1 MSCEIKILSH
11 ACLLVK
17 TEKSSLVV
25 DPWLVGSCYWRS
37 WWNFPKPVYEKS
49 ELDNVDSVVIS
60 HVHWDHWHG
69 PTLKKFFK
77 GKTVITA
84 NDPNLRS
91 EKDLRSV
98 GFKNIKRLPHSK
110 SLYIGDIKVTF
121 YNFGLFLTD
130 SAIVIEAGG
139 VTILNANDAKIA
151 GRPLKHILN
160 NHNPIDFALRSHSS
174 ANNRICYEIPGD
186 SSFISDDREHYFR
199 SFKLFMD
206 AVQPKF
212 AIPFASNHCHLNDDV
227 IKFNDYISN
236 PIELRK
242 YLDFFR
248 EEIDWNLKVM
258 LPGSKWSI
266 ASGFSCA
273 DENPFLDTQNY
284 IQKYLDEVNE
294 RIAISRNRELR
305 LTITNK
311 VIDQFTL
318 MLTKIGIINS
328 KLQVRFFI
336 TKPDNST
343 ECFLIADNQINRC
356 ENMSLKVKKGVA
368 IIVMPNI
375 VFRDAI
381 LKNMFHHAGIS
392 KRCRY
397 LAYDKYDM
405 KELKKFVGKLERH
418 ELTGDINFNYIIR
431 LMSSYYGRWRE
442 LMVYLKALYL
452 MKIKRKEIYQIEEEI
467 LKQ

>member
-1 MSCEIKILSH
+1 MSCEIQILSH

-17 TEKSSLVV
+17 TKKSSLVI

-37 WWNFPKPVYEKS
+37 WWNFPKPVYAKS
-49 ELDNVDSVVIS
+49 DLDAVDAVVIS

-84 NDPNLRS
+84 DDPNLRS
-91 EKDLRSV
+91 EKDLKSV
-98 GFKNIKRLPHSK
+98 GFNNIKRLSHSK

-151 GRPLKHILN
+151 GAPLKHILSK
-160 NHNPIDFALRSHSS
+160 HNAIDIALRSHSS
-174 ANNRICYEIPGD
+174 ANNRVCYEIPQD
-186 SSFISDDREHYFR
+186 LSYINDDREHYFR

-212 AIPFASNHCHLNDDV
+212 AVPFASNHCHLNEDV

-242 YLDFFR
+242 YLDIYR
-248 EEIDWNLKVM
+248 DQIDWNLKVM
-258 LPGSKWSI
+258 LPGSKWNI
-266 ASGFSCA
+266 ATGFNCV
-273 DENPFLDTQNY
+273 DETPFSDTQNY
-284 IQKYLDEVNE
+284 IQKYLEEVNE
-294 RIAISRNRELR
+294 RIAVSRNRELR
-305 LTITNK
+305 LKITNK
-311 VIDQFTL
+311 VIDQFSLILRNTGAIN
-318 MLTKIGIINS
+318 TKLKI
-328 KLQVRFFI
+328 RFLI
-336 TKPDNST
+336 TKPDNSA
-343 ECFLIADNQINRC
+343 ECFVVADNQINRC
-356 ENMSLKVKKGVA
+356 EDISLEVKKGVA
-368 IIVMPNI
+368 IVLMPNI
-375 VFRDAI
+375 VFRDSI

-397 LAYDKYDM
+397 LAYDTYDM
-405 KELKKFVGKLERH
+405 GELKKFVGKLERY
-418 ELTGDINFNYIIR
+418 ELTGDINYNYIFR
-431 LMSSYYGRWRE
+431 LISSYSGRWRE
-442 LMVYLKALYL
+442 LLVYLEALYL
-452 MKIKRKEIYQIEEEI
+452 LKIKRKELYQIEEEI